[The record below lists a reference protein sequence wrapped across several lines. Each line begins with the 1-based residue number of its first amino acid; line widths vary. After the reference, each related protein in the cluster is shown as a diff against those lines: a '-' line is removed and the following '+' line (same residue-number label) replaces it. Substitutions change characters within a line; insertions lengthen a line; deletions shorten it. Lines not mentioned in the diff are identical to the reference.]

1 MLNTHQEGQTM
12 RTNIVI
18 DDELMARALEASGKG
33 TKRAAVELGLRL
45 LIQMDSQRKLR
56 RLKGRIKWDG
66 DLSAMRT
73 D

>member
-1 MLNTHQEGQTM
+1 M

-18 DDELMARALEASGKG
+18 DDELMARALEASGHR
-33 TKRAAVELGLRL
+33 TKRAAVESGLRL

-56 RLKGRIKWDG
+56 GLKGRVRWDG